1 VLELELLEL
10 DDKLLLLLRYAE
22 IALRIVLWLK
32 QSIIGHQRHNRN
44 WNSYIKTKKL
54 LKGLFQFGLY

>member
-10 DDKLLLLLRYAE
+10 DDKLLLLLRNAE
-22 IALRIVLWLK
+22 IALRIVLWLE
-32 QSIIGHQRHNRN
+32 QYIIGHQRHNRN
-44 WNSYIKTKKL
+44 WNSYIKAKKL